1 MNILFW
7 GITLGMAGKVLV
19 ILAVLHMHH
28 SLVKEHRVDRRVILT
43 YRQERVLTF
52 IGLILIAIGYI
63 MEITFYAPTPFFSC
77 ADDTCQAAIG
87 LLLDSQ

>member
-7 GITLGMAGKVLV
+7 GITLGMLGKVLV

-28 SLVKEHRVDRRVILT
+28 SLIREHRVDKRVILT

-52 IGLILIAIGYI
+52 IGLILIALGYI
-63 MEITFYAPTPFFSC
+63 LEITFYSPTPLFSC
-77 ADDTCQAAIG
+77 TGESCTAALG
-87 LLLDSQ
+87 SLFNSQ